1 MISIIVR
8 TENEERWIG
17 HCLQA
22 IASQNL
28 QQYEVIIVDNGSTDK
43 TLQIVEEF
51 KKSLRGLKVVKFNG
65 QFKPGAAINLGISN
79 STGKFIVILS
89 GHCIPKSD
97 NWLNALIE
105 KLENVKVGG
114 VYGRQEPLPFSSPLD
129 KRDLAITFGLD
140 PKVQV
145 KDPFFH
151 NANSAFRREVWNSFP
166 FDEEVSNIE
175 DRVWGAKLIENKYE
189 IHYVPEASV
198 YHFHGIHHNADRQ
211 RAKQI
216 VTIMERLEHTNTDLK
231 DTLNN
236 KFGKGRVVG
245 IIPIKGK
252 CLSIDGNIFIR
263 NRRSLTDCELLGQT
277 FISTDLN
284 ILLRYRKN

>member
-8 TENEERWIG
+8 TKNEERWIG

-114 VYGRQEPLPFSSPLD
+114 VCGRQEPLPFSSPLD

-151 NANSAFRREVWNSFP
+151 ATLIVPSDVRFGIVSPLMKKSQISKIGYGAQNS
-166 FDEEVSNIE
+166 
-175 DRVWGAKLIENKYE
+175 
-189 IHYVPEASV
+189 
-198 YHFHGIHHNADRQ
+198 
-211 RAKQI
+211 
-216 VTIMERLEHTNTDLK
+216 
-231 DTLNN
+231 
-236 KFGKGRVVG
+236 
-245 IIPIKGK
+245 
-252 CLSIDGNIFIR
+252 
-263 NRRSLTDCELLGQT
+263 
-277 FISTDLN
+277 
-284 ILLRYRKN
+284 